1 VLQKVKFELVGGKT
15 KVLCKDRGSSVNNL
29 ARNVPDDQSLIVQN
43 YSLGHY
49 LQNNLEKHSSL
60 CEENRSS
67 RA

>member
-15 KVLCKDRGSSVNNL
+15 KVIQKDRGSSVNKL
-29 ARNVPDDQSLIVQN
+29 ARKVPDDQSLIVQN

-49 LQNNLEKHSSL
+49 LQNISEKHSSL
-60 CEENRSS
+60 CEEDRSS

>member
-15 KVLCKDRGSSVNNL
+15 KVLCMDRGSSVNKL

-49 LQNNLEKHSSL
+49 LQKLKETLISL
-60 CEENRSS
+60 
-67 RA
+67 